1 MKLKNLTTRLYT
13 SVILL
18 ILLFL
23 IFNSNL
29 FFTYTLII
37 LGIFSLMEFSVITKR
52 FKTTKTKFYLIN
64 FIFIFYVSLLFFI
77 LFIAYSHLQT
87 KIILFSLISCCAAS
101 DIGGFVFG
109 KIFKGPK
116 LIKISPNKTI
126 SGALGSIILSSVV
139 LVFIFSLFPINFS
152 MVTILIAVI
161 TSISCQIG
169 DLIFSYFKRKAKIK
183 DTGKFFPGHGGVL
196 DRLDSLLLGVP
207 IGFITILFFY

>member
-1 MKLKNLTTRLYT
+1 
-13 SVILL
+13 
-18 ILLFL
+18 
-23 IFNSNL
+23 
-29 FFTYTLII
+29 
-37 LGIFSLMEFSVITKR
+37 
-52 FKTTKTKFYLIN
+52 
-64 FIFIFYVSLLFFI
+64 
-77 LFIAYSHLQT
+77 
-87 KIILFSLISCCAAS
+87 
-101 DIGGFVFG
+101 
-109 KIFKGPK
+109 
-116 LIKISPNKTI
+116 
-126 SGALGSIILSSVV
+126 LSSVV